1 MKTQT
6 KKVITG
12 YYGYWCNK
20 KKRRVLKTLWQKE
33 K

>member
-1 MKTQT
+1 MKIHN
-6 KKVITG
+6 KKIAG

-20 KKRRVLKTLWQKE
+20 KRRRVFKTLWEKE

>member
-1 MKTQT
+1 MKKQ
-6 KKVITG
+6 KKTITG

-20 KKRRVLKTLWQKE
+20 KKRRVFKTLWRIE